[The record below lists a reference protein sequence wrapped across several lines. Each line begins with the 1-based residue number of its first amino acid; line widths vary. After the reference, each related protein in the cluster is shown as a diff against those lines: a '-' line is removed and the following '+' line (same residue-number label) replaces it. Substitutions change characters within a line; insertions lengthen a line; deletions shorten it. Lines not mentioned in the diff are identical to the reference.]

1 MQQSIVRWG
10 CLRVRVKRLLPP
22 WNKSK
27 TLPTPKEMSS
37 EKSENSQ
44 ALAFAYL
51 NIQVSGCWH
60 GPCPWW
66 PGIPP
71 ILPTTPLTSLTL
83 PLPLHPPQQGQRGE
97 VVLFNGKSYSGI
109 INGINMEKG
118 SIVLEYATMEVSGV
132 VVGLPGVATQGC
144 TPRIHAPRPSTL
156 VPPKGWSPPPRPYH
170 APL

>member
-1 MQQSIVRWG
+1 
-10 CLRVRVKRLLPP
+10 
-22 WNKSK
+22 
-27 TLPTPKEMSS
+27 MSS

-60 GPCPWW
+60 WPCPWW
-66 PGIPP
+66 TGIPP

-83 PLPLHPPQQGQRGE
+83 PLPLYPPQQGQRGE

-118 SIVLEYATMEVSGV
+118 SIVLEYATMEVSVV
-132 VVGLPGVATQGC
+132 VVGFPGVATQG
-144 TPRIHAPRPSTL
+144 
-156 VPPKGWSPPPRPYH
+156 
-170 APL
+170 